1 MLEKLVNGSRTV
13 KKGTITHLLKKQLH
27 KQGLILDV
35 TPAEVRLSEK
45 LPNQCQDTT
54 SCGCRGESRDIK
66 VFAAI
71 QRTSNLT
78 TSGKT
83 FEDAGLIIEAIIDA
97 ELGASGN
104 IRAKGS
110 HRDLKDIKQ
119 RKKRRPRFGKRKK
132 RKERKGKKGSK
143 MSWVQVLQNIN
154 RKLWKERPIKKAK
167 CARLDQ
173 KLIGFKL
180 ISTGVIKLRINIS
193 IVETDEGL
201 TESVTSSFNIICQ
214 SLSWNLEELT
224 APKCVEKIAG
234 LKLISYC
241 GYRERKAREKI
252 EESMQ
257 KVQNVK
263 LPVVNQ
269 KMERKL
275 QVKAGK
281 LPPNVMN

>member
-1 MLEKLVNGSRTV
+1 MIVSSIKMSFLVTLLIIGISFSCAKDFSLDKALTKLDITPDVLEKLVNGSRTV

-35 TPAEVRLSEK
+35 TPAEVRLSEN

-83 FEDAGLIIEAIIDA
+83 FEDAGLIIGKSHSLNTSISHNNFSEAIIDA

-132 RKERKGKKGSK
+132 RKER
-143 MSWVQVLQNIN
+143 
-154 RKLWKERPIKKAK
+154 IK
-167 CARLDQ
+167 
-173 KLIGFKL
+173 
-180 ISTGVIKLRINIS
+180 
-193 IVETDEGL
+193 
-201 TESVTSSFNIICQ
+201 
-214 SLSWNLEELT
+214 
-224 APKCVEKIAG
+224 
-234 LKLISYC
+234 
-241 GYRERKAREKI
+241 
-252 EESMQ
+252 
-257 KVQNVK
+257 NV
-263 LPVVNQ
+263 
-269 KMERKL
+269 M
-275 QVKAGK
+275 GK
-281 LPPNVMN
+281 LLFITG